1 MSDGS
6 ETELLNLD
14 ENDMEDEDDYE
25 RQRQENMRWAKAFL
39 MCISRLTPCR
49 NNAALLDS
57 LGLQGMKPPRPHN
70 SDKKP
75 QLSAEDR
82 RARKDAQVR
91 SAALKQNI
99 QPTRRSGR
107 VAAIQQRPVS
117 VK

>member
-1 MSDGS
+1 MSH
-6 ETELLNLD
+6 LLD
-14 ENDMEDEDDYE
+14 A
-25 RQRQENMRWAKAFL
+25 RT
-39 MCISRLTPCR
+39 SRLTLCR

-57 LGLQGMKPPRPHN
+57 LGLQGAKPPRPRN

-82 RARKDAQVR
+82 RARKDAQIR
-91 SAALKQNI
+91 SAALKENI

-107 VAAIQQRPVS
+107 VAAIQQRPVP